1 MFKGKKEEKV
11 DGTPKDN
18 DEVKDE
24 KKESK
29 DSKSAKKSGNKIR
42 LKDGSLRG
50 KTIHTEF
57 GNFDVDKEGYT
68 TGSEEQ
74 LNRLKQVFPAV

>member
-1 MFKGKKEEKV
+1 MPKDNKEEKV

-18 DEVKDE
+18 KEVKEE
-24 KKESK
+24 KGSK
-29 DSKSAKKSGNKIR
+29 DSKSTKKSGNKIR